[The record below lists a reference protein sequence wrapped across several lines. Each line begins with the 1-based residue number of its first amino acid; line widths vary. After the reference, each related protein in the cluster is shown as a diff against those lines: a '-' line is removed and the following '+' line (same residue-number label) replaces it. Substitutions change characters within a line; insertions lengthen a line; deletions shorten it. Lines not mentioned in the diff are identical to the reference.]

1 MTRNLRNLW
10 IVLEVKN
17 VRKGLLT
24 ALAVIVAVS
33 ALVFSSQAEN
43 VSLRGD
49 YVEVRT
55 ASVFAGACHYNG
67 EVVTTGRDAMMAW
80 NVTSG
85 EWQGVDL
92 TGVRVMAIV
101 SADANLSE
109 GNAARQSEIVID
121 SQASRTQALAMVNAI
136 KEKYAASLGKVV
148 SVRSAPISFERNG
161 RTYSVA
167 TNNAAINVEAMPN
180 DLCCRMPNLVWYT
193 PLVGLENRKVGYT
206 SKALYSGKVVGEPW
220 SRSDENSAFY
230 GSFSL

>member
-1 MTRNLRNLW
+1 
-10 IVLEVKN
+10 
-17 VRKGLLT
+17 VRKGFIAALVMIIAVG
-24 ALAVIVAVS
+24 ALA
-33 ALVFSSQAEN
+33 LSSQAGN

-80 NVTSG
+80 NVSSG
-85 EWQGVDL
+85 KWQGVDL
-92 TGVRVMAIV
+92 AGVKVMAVV
-101 SADANLSE
+101 SSDANLAE
-109 GNAARQSEIVID
+109 DNAARRSEIIID
-121 SQASRTQALAMVNAI
+121 SQASRTQALAMVNAL

-148 SVRSAPISFERNG
+148 EVRSAPVSFERNG
-161 RTYSVA
+161 RTYAVA
-167 TNNAAINVEAMPN
+167 TNDAAINVEAMPN

-206 SKALYSGKVVGEPW
+206 SKALYSGRVVGEPW
-220 SRSDENSAFY
+220 SRSGENSAFY

>member
-1 MTRNLRNLW
+1 MRR
-10 IVLEVKN
+10 VLF
-17 VRKGLLT
+17 
-24 ALAVIVAVS
+24 LAATMIVAIC

-85 EWQGVDL
+85 KWQGVDL
-92 TGVRVMAIV
+92 AGVRMMAIV
-101 SADANLSE
+101 TSDSNLAD
-109 GNAARQSEIVID
+109 GNAARQSEIIID
-121 SQASRTQALAMVNAI
+121 SKASRTQALAMLNAL
-136 KEKYAASLGKVV
+136 KSKYNSALGNVV
-148 SVRSAPISFERNG
+148 TVRSAPISFERNG
-161 RTYSVA
+161 RTFAVA
-167 TNNAAINVEAMPN
+167 ADDAAINVEAMPN
-180 DLCCRMPNLVWYT
+180 DLCCKMPNLVWYT

-206 SKALYSGKVVGEPW
+206 SKAIYSGSAIGEPW
-220 SRSDENSAFY
+220 SRSGENSAFY

>member
-1 MTRNLRNLW
+1 M
-10 IVLEVKN
+10 
-17 VRKGLLT
+17 RKGIIAALT
-24 ALAVIVAVS
+24 MIVAAS

-43 VSLRGD
+43 VSMRGD

-80 NVTSG
+80 NVTNG

-92 TGVRVMAIV
+92 SGVRALAIV
-101 SADANLSE
+101 SADVNLAE
-109 GNAARQSEIVID
+109 DNAARTSEIIID
-121 SQASRTQALAMVNAI
+121 SSASRAQSVAMLNAL
-136 KEKYAASLGKVV
+136 KEKYAAALGTVAAV
-148 SVRSAPISFERNG
+148 SSAPIRFDRNG
-161 RTYSVA
+161 RNYNVV
-167 TNNAAINVEAMPN
+167 TNEAAINVEAMPN

-206 SKALYSGKVVGEPW
+206 SKALYSGNAVGEPW
-220 SRSDENSAFY
+220 SRSGENSAFY